1 MKRATLAAVTL
12 ATATL
17 AYGAAYVV
25 GTSWN
30 GSIVLPHDESG
41 AGPLREVADS
51 AARGWA
57 DGPTLVRVA
66 TTEGAPLDGRVDP
79 PFAYDTSTDPHV
91 GDGRALVWTFS
102 YTAPSKGGEVF
113 HASVGGDGSL
123 LYARSLPDATWGCC
137 IAYMHVATASST
149 GDDGSY
155 DPAIAPRKAPLPIAF
170 RIDAPEAYERVLG
183 RAEFDGFAIDHPVF
197 LATTELLSDGRGA
210 VWSLAYH
217 TATGYS
223 ADAAVDADTGEVLS
237 VSAWPSRDPPP
248 PPCYDCCGACPGSW
262 PPQDF
267 EGEWSGSLGRD
278 YPWFAAQVSVE
289 AAAYARSLHVEGE
302 VQDALPGEEFV
313 LTVTDASG
321 FELARTRGGA
331 SLELDVSEFP
341 TQGAYLARIE
351 GRVPRAVGEAPVLLR
366 ASLDYGE
373 EPTSFP
379 PSIRH
384 GSGEVWGW
392 QTDRWYPLDL
402 GRPAEVVT
410 VTLAWTRAEPTQ
422 ALELV
427 LLDNMGN
434 PVARAAGEPV
444 EAGDSSVTLEARGL
458 REPYAGLRVRA
469 LGPAAAPIPFAL
481 EIAAV
486 YSEELGCCW

>member
-267 EGEWSGSLGRD
+267 EGEWSGHD
-278 YPWFAAQVSVE
+278 ADDK
-289 AAAYARSLHVEGE
+289 RSLLLGKPCNFSSTACAGPTTHAGGDEDHVGALEGLHE
-302 VQDALPGEEFV
+302 VFLALIGGLPADLGI
-313 LTVTDASG
+313 ASG
-321 FELARTRGGA
+321 
-331 SLELDVSEFP
+331 
-341 TQGAYLARIE
+341 
-351 GRVPRAVGEAPVLLR
+351 
-366 ASLDYGE
+366 
-373 EPTSFP
+373 
-379 PSIRH
+379 
-384 GSGEVWGW
+384 
-392 QTDRWYPLDL
+392 
-402 GRPAEVVT
+402 
-410 VTLAWTRAEPTQ
+410 AEPLGDL
-422 ALELV
+422 AADVDLLV
-427 LLDNMGN
+427 G
-434 PVARAAGEPV
+434 VAHRQ
-444 EAGDSSVTLEARGL
+444 
-458 REPYAGLRVRA
+458 GLRVGVDGDELDPA
-469 LGPAAAPIPFAL
+469 QSCADHAVDGIAAAAPHADHLDRRVAAEIPITMRHGRCPLCCSDACPF
-481 EIAAV
+481 
-486 YSEELGCCW
+486 ELLRPVPTRPTPSPASSPASVPTDRCHW